1 MIRDY
6 SLLGPSAKDA
16 EEKGLAA
23 AKWYHSDVSR
33 EDMKELM
40 QRKDFPAIRD
50 TLVYYFL
57 LLSTA
62 SFRILLWGSVYSI
75 PFWLIYSLLYTA
87 GADSRW
93 HEAGHRTA
101 FKTQWMN
108 NVVYQIACF
117 MLFRNPVLWRWSHSR
132 HHTDTIIVG
141 RDAEIVTMRP
151 PDLMKVAMLFFGM
164 HTFEGLKATFRIAVQ
179 GLNEQERDF
188 TPPQYVDQ
196 AQKIARSW
204 VLIVIFVLLTAI
216 LTQSILPLMLIG
228 FGPAVLGSWHLIM
241 TGLLQHTGLA
251 DNVLDHRLNTRTVYM
266 NPFSRFIYWNMNYH
280 VEHHMFPMVP
290 YHNLPRLHRL
300 IKHDLPEPNRGFVEG
315 LKEVSFAL
323 KRQLSDPEYRINK
336 KLPPTAK
343 PYNHHL
349 SDAV

>member
-6 SLLGPSAKDA
+6 SLLGPSSKEA

-23 AKWYHSDVSR
+23 AKWYHSDISR

-40 QRKDFPAIRD
+40 QRRDLPAIKD
-50 TLVYYFL
+50 TLIYYFL
-57 LLSTA
+57 LLSSA
-62 SFRILLWGSVYSI
+62 ILGVLLWGTLYCI
-75 PFWLIYSLLYTA
+75 PFWLVYSLLYTA

-108 NVVYQIACF
+108 NLVYQIACF
-117 MLFRNPVLWRWSHSR
+117 MLFRNPILWRWSHSR

-151 PDLMKVAMLFFGM
+151 PDLFKVALLFFGM
-164 HTFEGLKATFRIAVQ
+164 HTFEGLKATFRHAVK
-179 GLNEQERDF
+179 GLNEEEREF
-188 TPPQYVDQ
+188 TPPQYVDA
-196 AQKIARSW
+196 AQKIARVW
-204 VLIVIFVLLTAI
+204 ILIVTCVVFLAFMTK
-216 LTQSILPLMLIG
+216 SILPLMLVG
-228 FGPAVLGSWHLIM
+228 FGPAILGSWHLIM

-290 YHNLPRLHRL
+290 YYNLPRLHQL
-300 IKHDLPEPNRGFVEG
+300 IKHDLPEPNHGFIDG
-315 LKEVSFAL
+315 LKEVFYAL
-323 KRQLSDPEYRINK
+323 KRQLSDPEYRINRE
-336 KLPPTAK
+336 LPTTAK

>member
-6 SLLGPSAKDA
+6 SLLGPSAKEA

-23 AKWYHSDVSR
+23 AKWYHSDISR
-33 EDMKELM
+33 EDMKKLM
-40 QRKDFPAIRD
+40 QRRDLPAIKD
-50 TLVYYFL
+50 TLIYYFL
-57 LLSTA
+57 LLSSA
-62 SFRILLWGSVYSI
+62 ILGVLLWGTLYCI
-75 PFWLIYSLLYTA
+75 PFWLVYSLLYTA

-108 NVVYQIACF
+108 NFVYQIACF
-117 MLFRNPVLWRWSHSR
+117 MLFRNPILWRWSHSR

-151 PDLMKVAMLFFGM
+151 PDLFKVALLFFGM
-164 HTFEGLKATFRIAVQ
+164 HTFEGLKATFRHAVK
-179 GLNEQERDF
+179 GLNKEEREF
-188 TPPQYVDQ
+188 TPPQYADA
-196 AQKIARSW
+196 AQTIARVW
-204 VLIVIFVLLTAI
+204 ILIVTFVVFLAFITK
-216 LTQSILPLMLIG
+216 SILPLMLVG
-228 FGPAVLGSWHLIM
+228 FGPAILGSWHLIM

-290 YHNLPRLHRL
+290 YYNLPRLHQL
-300 IKHDLPEPNRGFVEG
+300 IKHDLPEPNHGFIDG
-315 LKEVSFAL
+315 LKEVFYAL
-323 KRQLSDPEYRINK
+323 RKQLSDPEYRINRE
-336 KLPPTAK
+336 LPKTAK

>member
-1 MIRDY
+1 
-6 SLLGPSAKDA
+6 
-16 EEKGLAA
+16 
-23 AKWYHSDVSR
+23 
-33 EDMKELM
+33 
-40 QRKDFPAIRD
+40 
-50 TLVYYFL
+50 
-57 LLSTA
+57 
-62 SFRILLWGSVYSI
+62 
-75 PFWLIYSLLYTA
+75 
-87 GADSRW
+87 
-93 HEAGHRTA
+93 
-101 FKTQWMN
+101 
-108 NVVYQIACF
+108 
-117 MLFRNPVLWRWSHSR
+117 
-132 HHTDTIIVG
+132 
-141 RDAEIVTMRP
+141 
-151 PDLMKVAMLFFGM
+151 MKVAILFSGM

-204 VLIVIFVLLTAI
+204 VLIVIFVLFTAI

-266 NPFSRFIYWNMNYH
+266 NLFSRFIYWNMNYH

-290 YHNLPRLHRL
+290 YHNLPRLHQL

-315 LKEVSFAL
+315 LKEVMFAL

-336 KLPPTAK
+336 KLPSTAK